1 MKVIKNE
8 NVLFTDVDETLYI
21 STADKSLKT
30 RPVWDITTNSF
41 LYIQPHEPHVRLL
54 LDQKAR
60 GRCIIVWSKNG
71 YAWAEAVVNAL
82 GLASTVDYVMTKP
95 SAYVDDTPVSEWLTE
110 RIFIPH
116 TLEYKK

>member
-1 MKVIKNE
+1 MKTIRNE
-8 NVLFTDVDETLYI
+8 NILVCDVDETLYI
-21 STADKSLKT
+21 STSDKSLKT
-30 RPVWDITTNSF
+30 RPVWDEVTNSW
-41 LYIQPHEPHVRLL
+41 LKIQPHEPHVRLL

-60 GRCIIVWSKNG
+60 GRFLIVWSKNG

-82 GLASTVDYVMTKP
+82 GLSSTVDMIMTKP
-95 SAYVDDTPVSEWLTE
+95 MAYVDDSPVSEWLTE